1 MKRPLEQEILTPMY
15 DPYDYVFS
23 WQMRRPDP
31 DPRQMAHVLALRE
44 ARRQASP
51 SRSPLAWLSDRLGTR
66 SEARVETCSMT
77 TCGTAA

>member
-1 MKRPLEQEILTPMY
+1 MKHSLEQESLTPMY

-31 DPRQMAHVLALRE
+31 DPRELAHVLALRE
-44 ARRQASP
+44 ARRLASP
-51 SRSPLAWLSDRLGTR
+51 SRSPLAWLSERLSIR
-66 SEARVETCSMT
+66 SEARTETCSMT